1 MIPDIIEFWVCSMV
15 ARYKEAAVASSA
27 KETEARILQAAQ
39 RLFARKGYG
48 GTTTRDLA
56 QAAGVAEGTLFRHF
70 ENKKAILLRVATEGW
85 VEILTDLLTELS
97 EMGSYKAISQVMR
110 RRMCNFTYNADLM
123 RVCFM
128 EAQFHPEL
136 REQVQTDVI
145 AKMTD
150 VAEAFFQTAMDR
162 GIYRPLNPR
171 VVARI
176 FLGMFTISGFSQGT
190 LSDDAAS
197 PKAMKDLA
205 EGLADIFLNG
215 VLANREV
222 EN

>member
-1 MIPDIIEFWVCSMV
+1 MAPFF
-15 ARYKEAAVASSA
+15 KSA
-27 KETEARILQAAQ
+27 TTEVDTQSKILQAAQ
-39 RLFARKGYG
+39 RLFAQRGYG

-70 ENKKAILLRVATEGW
+70 ENKKAILVEVATQGW

-97 EMGSYKAISQVMR
+97 EMANYKAVAQVMR
-110 RRMCNFTYNADLM
+110 KRMLNFRKNTDMM

-136 REQVQTDVI
+136 REQIQTQVI
-145 AKMTD
+145 GKMTD

-162 GIYRPLNPR
+162 GIYRQMNPR

-176 FLGMFTISGFSQGT
+176 FLGMFTVAGFSQGT
-190 LSDDAAS
+190 LGDDVGS
-197 PKAMKDLA
+197 IQSMQELA

-215 VLANREV
+215 VLEKDASV
-222 EN
+222 

>member
-1 MIPDIIEFWVCSMV
+1 MQSVNSLT
-15 ARYKEAAVASSA
+15 SSQD
-27 KETEARILQAAQ
+27 ETQERILAAAQ

-70 ENKKAILLRVATEGW
+70 ENKKAILIEVATRGW
-85 VEILTDLLTELS
+85 IELLTDLLTELS
-97 EMGSYKAISQVMR
+97 EMASYKAIAQVMR
-110 RRMCNFTYNADLM
+110 KRMLNLAANTDML

-136 REQVQTDVI
+136 RERVQADVI

-162 GIYRPLNPR
+162 GTYRPMNPR

-176 FLGMFTISGFSQGT
+176 FLGMFTIAGFSQAT
-190 LSDDAAS
+190 LADEAS
-197 PKAMKDLA
+197 SPQDMKELA
-205 EGLADIFLNG
+205 ETLADIFLNG
-215 VLANREV
+215 VLYREGA
-222 EN
+222 

>member
-1 MIPDIIEFWVCSMV
+1 MQ
-15 ARYKEAAVASSA
+15 SA
-27 KETEARILQAAQ
+27 KPLTSSQDDTQEKILGAAQ
-39 RLFARKGYG
+39 RLFARRGYG

-70 ENKKAILLRVATEGW
+70 ENKKAILIEVATRGW
-85 VEILTDLLTELS
+85 VELLTDLLTELS
-97 EMGSYKAISQVMR
+97 EMANYKAIAKVMR
-110 RRMCNFTYNADLM
+110 KRMLNLSANTDML

-136 REQVQTDVI
+136 RERVQAEVI

-162 GIYRPLNPR
+162 GTYRPMNPR

-176 FLGMFTISGFSQGT
+176 FLGMFTVAGFSQTT
-190 LSDDAAS
+190 LADEAS
-197 PKAMKDLA
+197 SPQDMKELA
-205 EGLADIFLNG
+205 ETLADIFLNG
-215 VLANREV
+215 VLEHT
-222 EN
+222 ET